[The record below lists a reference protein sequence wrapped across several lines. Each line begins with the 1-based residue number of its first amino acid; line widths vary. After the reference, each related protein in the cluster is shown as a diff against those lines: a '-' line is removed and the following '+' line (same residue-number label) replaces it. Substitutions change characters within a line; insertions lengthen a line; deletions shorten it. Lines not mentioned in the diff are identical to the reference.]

1 MKTTK
6 RTTLLISMKKL
17 FFTILPFW
25 IFPFLLQAQDPVQY
39 ETTARRLLDHLVTKD
54 VDAMMEMF
62 SGQFLEQVPR
72 EQISEIAH
80 GLESQL
86 GKYSHV
92 SRVVHEPGDD
102 YYTVILVTRFGE
114 MDLGMRII
122 MDIAGK
128 VTGFFITMAPPE
140 SYTPP
145 PAYADS
151 TAFTE
156 IPTEVDCGDIRLPAM
171 LTFPNTDEKVPIVV
185 LVHGSGAHDMDESI
199 GPNKIFRD
207 IAWGLA
213 THGIAVLRYE
223 KRNFRNAS
231 TLDRANVT
239 VWDEAGQD
247 AVHAINM
254 VMQLPGVDREQVY
267 LLGHSLGGMIAP
279 RIAKAVPE
287 LKGIVSLAG
296 SPRQLWELI
305 PGQIEHLI
313 SLRDEVD
320 EASLKQLKQ
329 VTEMAKILESKRND
343 PNAVIGEEL
352 LGMPPSY
359 LEDMLKNDVAAIAP
373 GLKQR
378 ILILHGGR
386 DYQVT
391 MHDYNAWKE
400 VLKDHHDTTFFLY
413 PELNHLFFS
422 GDGMPTPD
430 EYFTERNVEKKVI
443 EDIVKWIHA
452 K

>member
-1 MKTTK
+1 MKTTQK
-6 RTTLLISMKKL
+6 PLLL
-17 FFTILPFW
+17 LLAALL
-25 IFPFLLQAQDPVQY
+25 FPFLLNAQDIIHQ
-39 ETTARRLLDHLVTKD
+39 ETTARRFLDHLVNKD
-54 VDAMMEMF
+54 VDAMIEMF
-62 SGQFLEQVPR
+62 SDAFLEQVPR

-102 YYTVILVTRFGE
+102 YHTVILVTRFGE
-114 MDLGMRII
+114 MDLGMRIALDKSDKI
-122 MDIAGK
+122 
-128 VTGFFITMAPPE
+128 TGFFITMAPPE
-140 SYTPP
+140 SFTPP

-156 IPTEVDCGDIRLPAM
+156 IPTKVDCGDIQLPGM
-171 LTFPNTDEKVPIVV
+171 LTMPNTGKLVPIVV

-223 KRNFRNAS
+223 KRNYRNAA
-231 TLDRANVT
+231 TLDLENIT
-239 VWDEAGQD
+239 VWDEAGSD
-247 AVHAINM
+247 AVHAVNM
-254 VMQLPGVDREQVY
+254 AMQLPGIDSEHVY

-279 RIAKAVPE
+279 RIAKAVPQ
-287 LKGIVSLAG
+287 LRGIISLAG

-305 PGQIEHLI
+305 PDQIEHLI
-313 SLRDEVD
+313 SLLEEAD
-320 EASLKQLKQ
+320 EASLKQLEQ
-329 VTEMAKILESKRND
+329 VTEMAKILENKRND
-343 PNAVIGEEL
+343 PNAVIEEEL
-352 LGMPPSY
+352 PGMPPSY
-359 LEDMLKNDVAAIAP
+359 LEDMLRNDVAVIAP
-373 GLKQR
+373 GLPQR

-400 VLKDHHDTTFFLY
+400 VLKDHHNTTFILY
-413 PELNHLFFS
+413 PEMNHLFFAGEGIS
-422 GDGMPTPD
+422 KPR
-430 EYFTERNVEKKVI
+430 EYFEENNVSEKVI
-443 EDIVKWIHA
+443 RDVVKWIFSE
-452 K
+452 